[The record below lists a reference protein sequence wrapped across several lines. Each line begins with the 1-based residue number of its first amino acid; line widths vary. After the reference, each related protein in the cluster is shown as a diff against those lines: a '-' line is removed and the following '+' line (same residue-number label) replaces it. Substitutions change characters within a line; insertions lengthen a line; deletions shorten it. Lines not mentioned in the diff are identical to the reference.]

1 MASSVRVDHGM
12 MPASIDMPYVS
23 RHPVHDPHVRLRAYQ
38 LAIEQRAEIDP
49 EAALSAFSSSG
60 LDQIVGKKR
69 ALVPVPQSA
78 LYTDLPEVLTQEWTV
93 DRVMIQVL
101 GDVSVDPRVQQ
112 QLRSLKAHGY
122 TVAVDD
128 NDRFGAGS
136 GVEDGVTIVRVG
148 AGRMDEDSLGR
159 ALDRLARVNVK
170 RMATGVDTY
179 EQFERCRKHAFD
191 LYQGYFFCTP
201 RGDGSEIPQNRLA
214 ALRVL
219 TKLRNADVPLR
230 EIEETIE
237 SDVALSYHLL
247 RFVNSAFVGLRRE
260 VDSIGHA
267 VKLVG
272 TDRIRHWASLLMFSR
287 MEDKPRELMIT
298 AIVRAAQCE
307 RLALAAEFSNPE
319 SFFTVGLLSVLD
331 ALMDRS
337 MEAAIGELPL
347 SPALQDALLEHRGPM
362 GEALSCVLAYEQNDW
377 AGVRFASL
385 APTTLRGQYIES
397 VAWARQ
403 ISDGLRI

>member
-1 MASSVRVDHGM
+1 MIH
-12 MPASIDMPYVS
+12 ASIDKPYVS
-23 RHPVHDPHVRLRAYQ
+23 RHPVHDPHVRLHAYQ
-38 LAIEQRAEIDP
+38 LAVEQRDDINP
-49 EAALSAFSSSG
+49 EAALAAFLPIG
-60 LDQIVGKKR
+60 LDQIVGKQP

-78 LYTDLPEVLTQEWTV
+78 LNSDLAEALTEEWSV

-112 QLRSLKAHGY
+112 QLRSLKDKGY

-128 NDRFGAGS
+128 NDRIGADS
-136 GVEDGVTIVRVG
+136 GVEDGVTIVRVD
-148 AGRMDEDSLGR
+148 AGHMDDDSLVR
-159 ALDRLARVNVK
+159 ALDRLARVNVR
-170 RMATGVDTY
+170 RMAIHVDTY
-179 EQFERCRKHAFD
+179 EQFERCRKDGFD
-191 LYQGYFFCTP
+191 LYQGYFFCSP
-201 RGDGSEIPQNRLA
+201 SGEGSQIPQNRLA

-219 TKLRNADVPLR
+219 TKLRNADVPLG

-237 SDVALSYHLL
+237 SDVALSYNLL
-247 RFVNSAFVGLRRE
+247 RFVNSAFVGLRRD

-331 ALMDRS
+331 ALMDRP
-337 MEAAIGELPL
+337 MEDAIEELPL
-347 SPALQDALLEHRGPM
+347 SQALQDALLDHTGSL

-377 AGVRFASL
+377 ADVRFAGL
-385 APTTLRGQYIES
+385 APMALRGQYIDSLE
-397 VAWARQ
+397 WARR